1 MSATN
6 WNDVEFFIIRLFC
19 VIYAS
24 EENLQCSFTDVF
36 MTCGTEVRQEIVSAF
51 TATHMCQN
59 NTIVICYTK
68 LIIESFLFTHS
79 TVEKTV
85 S

>member
-24 EENLQCSFTDVF
+24 KENLQCSFTDAF
-36 MTCGTEVRQEIVSAF
+36 IICRIEVRQNIVSTFA
-51 TATHMCQN
+51 ATHMYQN
-59 NTIVICYTK
+59 KTIVICYTK